1 MNKKNRNIQKK
12 IAQMVAAG
20 KPLGGLLAG
29 MMASAA
35 IAGSTTNAVPRRLA
49 GVPVPGKPAPVAVE
63 TNQCR
68 QVKEGHVR
76 GRKYPARP
84 MKLTTMGEPP
94 ARPVK
99 TPEAPKTQKKK
110 SSTQK

>member
-35 IAGSTTNAVPRRLA
+35 MAGSTTNAVPRLA
-49 GVPVPGKPAPVAVE
+49 GVPLPGKPAPVAVE

-76 GRKYPARP
+76 GRKSPARP
-84 MKLTTMGEPP
+84 MKLTTMGRAP
-94 ARPVK
+94 ARQVK

>member
-35 IAGSTTNAVPRRLA
+35 MAGSTTNAVPRLA

-68 QVKEGHVR
+68 QVKDGHVR
-76 GRKYPARP
+76 GRKFPART
-84 MKLTTMGEPP
+84 MKLTTMGRAP
-94 ARPVK
+94 ARQVK

>member
-1 MNKKNRNIQKK
+1 MDKKNRNIQKK
-12 IAQMVAAG
+12 IAQMITAG
-20 KPLGGLLAG
+20 KPLAGLLAG
-29 MMASAA
+29 TMASAA
-35 IAGSTTNAVPRRLA
+35 MAGSTTNAVPRLA
-49 GVPVPGKPAPVAVE
+49 GVPLPGKPAPVAVE

-76 GRKYPARP
+76 GRKLPARP

>member
-12 IAQMVAAG
+12 IAQMVATG

-35 IAGSTTNAVPRRLA
+35 MAGSTTNAVPRLA
-49 GVPVPGKPAPVAVE
+49 GVPLPGKPAPVAVE

-76 GRKYPARP
+76 GRKSPARP

-99 TPEAPKTQKKK
+99 TPEAPKTQKK

>member
-12 IAQMVAAG
+12 IAQMVATG

-29 MMASAA
+29 MMTTAA
-35 IAGSTTNAVPRRLA
+35 VAGSTTNVVPRLA
-49 GVPVPGKPAPVAVE
+49 GVPLPGKPAPVAVE

-76 GRKYPARP
+76 GRKSPARP
-84 MKLTTMGEPP
+84 MKLTTMGRAP
-94 ARPVK
+94 ARQVK

>member
-35 IAGSTTNAVPRRLA
+35 MAGSETNAVPRLA
-49 GVPVPGKPAPVAVE
+49 GAPLPDKPEPVAVE

-68 QVKEGHVR
+68 QVKDGHVR
-76 GRKYPARP
+76 GRKSPART
-84 MKLTTMGEPP
+84 MKLTTMGRAP

-99 TPEAPKTQKKK
+99 TPEAPKTQKK
-110 SSTQK
+110 SPTQK

>member
-1 MNKKNRNIQKK
+1 MNKKNRKIQKK

-35 IAGSTTNAVPRRLA
+35 MAGSTTNAVPRLA
-49 GVPVPGKPAPVAVE
+49 GVPLPGKPAPVAVE

-76 GRKYPARP
+76 GRKSPARP

-99 TPEAPKTQKKK
+99 TPEAPKTQKK
-110 SSTQK
+110 SPTQK

>member
-1 MNKKNRNIQKK
+1 
-12 IAQMVAAG
+12 MVATG

-29 MMASAA
+29 MMTTAA
-35 IAGSTTNAVPRRLA
+35 MAGSTTNAVPRLA
-49 GVPVPGKPAPVAVE
+49 GVPLPGKPAPVAVE

-76 GRKYPARP
+76 GRKSPARP
-84 MKLTTMGEPP
+84 MKLTTMGWAP

>member
-29 MMASAA
+29 MMTTAA
-35 IAGSTTNAVPRRLA
+35 MAGSTTNAVPRLA
-49 GVPVPGKPAPVAVE
+49 GVPLPGKPAPVAVE

-76 GRKYPARP
+76 GRKSPARP

-99 TPEAPKTQKKK
+99 TPEAPKTQKK
-110 SSTQK
+110 SPTQK

>member
-35 IAGSTTNAVPRRLA
+35 MAGSTTNAVPRRLA
-49 GVPVPGKPAPVAVE
+49 GVPLPGKPAPVAVE

-68 QVKEGHVR
+68 QVKDGHVR
-76 GRKYPARP
+76 GRKFPART
-84 MKLTTMGEPP
+84 MKLTTMGRAP
-94 ARPVK
+94 ARQVK
-99 TPEAPKTQKKK
+99 TPEASKTQKK
-110 SSTQK
+110 SPTQK

>member
-35 IAGSTTNAVPRRLA
+35 MAGSTTNAVPRLA
-49 GVPVPGKPAPVAVE
+49 GVPLPGKPARVAVE

-68 QVKEGHVR
+68 QVKEGYVR
-76 GRKYPARP
+76 GRKSPARP

>member
-35 IAGSTTNAVPRRLA
+35 MAGSTTNAVPRRLA
-49 GVPVPGKPAPVAVE
+49 GVPLPGKPAPVAVE

-68 QVKEGHVR
+68 QVKDGHVR
-76 GRKYPARP
+76 GRKFPART
-84 MKLTTMGEPP
+84 MKLTTMGRAP
-94 ARPVK
+94 ARQVK
-99 TPEAPKTQKKK
+99 TPEAPKTQKK
-110 SSTQK
+110 SPTQK

>member
-29 MMASAA
+29 VMASAA
-35 IAGSTTNAVPRRLA
+35 MAGSTTNAVPRLA
-49 GVPVPGKPAPVAVE
+49 GVPLPGKPAPVAVE

-76 GRKYPARP
+76 GRKLPARP

-99 TPEAPKTQKKK
+99 TPEAPKTQKK
-110 SSTQK
+110 SPAQK

>member
-35 IAGSTTNAVPRRLA
+35 MAGSTTNAVPRLA
-49 GVPVPGKPAPVAVE
+49 GVPVPGKLAPVAVE

-76 GRKYPARP
+76 GRKSPARP

>member
-29 MMASAA
+29 MMTTAA
-35 IAGSTTNAVPRRLA
+35 MAGSTTNAVPRLA
-49 GVPVPGKPAPVAVE
+49 GVPLPGKPAPVAVE

-76 GRKYPARP
+76 GRKSPARP
-84 MKLTTMGEPP
+84 MKLTTMGWAP
-94 ARPVK
+94 ARQVK

>member
-35 IAGSTTNAVPRRLA
+35 MAGSTTNAVPRLA
-49 GVPVPGKPAPVAVE
+49 GVPLPGKPAPVAVE

-76 GRKYPARP
+76 GRKSPARP

-99 TPEAPKTQKKK
+99 TPEAPKTQKK
-110 SSTQK
+110 SPAQK

>member
-35 IAGSTTNAVPRRLA
+35 MAGSTTNAVPRLA
-49 GVPVPGKPAPVAVE
+49 GVPLPGKPAPVAVE

-68 QVKEGHVR
+68 QVNDGHVR
-76 GRKYPARP
+76 GRKFPART
-84 MKLTTMGEPP
+84 MKLTTMGMVP
-94 ARPVK
+94 ARQVK
-99 TPEAPKTQKKK
+99 TPEAPKTQKK
-110 SSTQK
+110 SPTQK